1 MHAARNEAPAT
12 APATA
17 PETDTP
23 NAARARWNIL
33 KHATRTSGTFRK
45 SGKER
50 MKRLSKVMKARQNES
65 VGGGDTS
72 LDGELETV
80 LDVKAAA
87 SMHVDEKTG
96 RRYSYNEA
104 TGHTQ
109 WLSDNDDGS
118 EEAPQENVGESKQQT
133 KILFRKFV
141 DNDDAVYYEIV
152 ETGEVVW
159 DMPVNGCQQYLNE
172 DNVPYYMSPDGTVTW
187 EKPGT
192 EGQHTTPELN
202 VNPMTHGGDGGGGG
216 GGGGGASPTSST

>member
-1 MHAARNEAPAT
+1 MI
-12 APATA
+12 
-17 PETDTP
+17 ET
-23 NAARARWNIL
+23 
-33 KHATRTSGTFRK
+33 
-45 SGKER
+45 
-50 MKRLSKVMKARQNES
+50 
-65 VGGGDTS
+65 
-72 LDGELETV
+72 
-80 LDVKAAA
+80 
-87 SMHVDEKTG
+87 
-96 RRYSYNEA
+96 RRP
-104 TGHTQ
+104 
-109 WLSDNDDGS
+109 LSDNDDGS

-172 DNVPYYMSPDGTVTW
+172 DNVPYYMGPDGTVTW

-192 EGQHTTPELN
+192 EGQQTTPELN